1 MQSIEAPPAQ
11 RAIMLSCPWQVG
23 KTPLLLQAIQ
33 QLIDSGIPVA
43 NILYATF
50 DHPICKLAGL
60 NAVLQA
66 WRALETRADRPE
78 YLFLDEA
85 QFIRDIGTWVKH
97 QVDFFKSKRIVF
109 TGSATPLIH

>member
-1 MQSIEAPPAQ
+1 
-11 RAIMLSCPWQVG
+11 
-23 KTPLLLQAIQ
+23 
-33 QLIDSGIPVA
+33 
-43 NILYATF
+43 
-50 DHPICKLAGL
+50 
-60 NAVLQA
+60 VLQA
-66 WRALETRADRPE
+66 WRVLETRADRPE